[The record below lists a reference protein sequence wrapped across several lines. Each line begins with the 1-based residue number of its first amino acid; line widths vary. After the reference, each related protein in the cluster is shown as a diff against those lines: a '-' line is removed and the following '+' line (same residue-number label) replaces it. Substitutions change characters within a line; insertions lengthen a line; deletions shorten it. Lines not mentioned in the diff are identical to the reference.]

1 MFKIYTIF
9 SVDNLGT
16 NNKLFL
22 FNNEFLLI
30 AGKIFIS
37 YINIFKK
44 EKIYNLKTNFISL
57 NIDYFF
63 DNILI
68 VDFKGFFHQFK
79 FVKNELKPIENK
91 NNFQF
96 DFGFKF
102 IKFLKKTEDNNF
114 LFVCSDYDLK
124 MYEISNN

>member
-9 SVDNLGT
+9 DVDNLGT
-16 NNKLFL
+16 NNELFL

-30 AGKIFIS
+30 ERKIVIS

-44 EKIYNLKTNFISL
+44 EKIYNLKINFKCL

-63 DNILI
+63 NNILI

-79 FVKNELKPIENK
+79 IVKNELKLIENK

-96 DFGFKF
+96 N
-102 IKFLKKTEDNNF
+102 IYINLLNLKKTEDNNF
-114 LFVCSDYDLK
+114 LFVYFDYDLK
-124 MYEISNN
+124 L